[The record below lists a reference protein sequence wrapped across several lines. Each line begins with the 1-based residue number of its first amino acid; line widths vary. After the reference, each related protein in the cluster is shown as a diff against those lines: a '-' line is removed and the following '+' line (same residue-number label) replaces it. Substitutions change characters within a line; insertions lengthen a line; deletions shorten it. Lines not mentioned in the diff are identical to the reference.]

1 MNEQENETKTDLA
14 EQGETTMDSS
24 KKNEKNWTEEQ
35 VNELK
40 NEEKKPMENKV
51 LYEIR
56 FVETEDGYRLIAKGD
71 KKGLRRMGFGPMS
84 MLGAGRRVRHDRGR
98 GRHMRRMRARRAA
111 MHGEHGGHGGH
122 GRGRWGEGP
131 VADEQ
136 AL

>member
-1 MNEQENETKTDLA
+1 MNEKENETKTDLA
-14 EQGETTMDSS
+14 EQGEMKMGS
-24 KKNEKNWTEEQ
+24 KKKNKKNRKEER

-40 NEEKKPMENKV
+40 NKEKGPMENKV

-56 FVETEDGYRLIAKGD
+56 FVETEDGYRIIAKGD

-84 MLGAGRRVRHDRGR
+84 MLGAGRRVHHSRSRGR
-98 GRHMRRMRARRAA
+98 RMRRMHARRAA
-111 MHGEHGGHGGH
+111 MRGEHGGH